1 MRIKITNNK
10 NQDLPNAI
18 VKRVTE
24 YYLEELAGLDKFK
37 VGVGE
42 LKITFK
48 KLASYRGG
56 YLMSHR
62 LNNNYLISIN
72 SKNSLKEQLSTLA
85 HECVHLKQYVLG
97 ELSQR
102 MDFSG
107 RRVAHIRIWKGRE
120 YRRKSYLKQPWEIE
134 ARKYQDKLSYNVLN
148 KINAPVKVIRKPIA
162 VAPVKVVEVGIGAI
176 VSAILKEGAIL
187 NGDLV
192 KRVLDGDTDKQKT
205 LKVLREV
212 FSLKTDGFIREVIKD
227 SIVWVELV

>member
-10 NQDLPNAI
+10 AKELTNEQ
-18 VKRVTE
+18 VKKITE

-37 VGVGE
+37 IGVGE

-48 KLASYRGG
+48 KLACHRGG
-56 YLMSHR
+56 YLRSQR
-62 LNNNYLISIN
+62 FSNDYLISIN
-72 SKNSLKEQLSTLA
+72 SKNGLKEQLSTLA

-107 RRVAHIRIWKGRE
+107 RRVSHIRTWKGRE
-120 YRRKSYLKQPWEIE
+120 YRRIAYLKQPWEIE
-134 ARKYQDKLSYNVLN
+134 ARKYQDKLSHDVLN
-148 KINAPVKVIRKPIA
+148 KINAPKVITRP
-162 VAPVKVVEVGIGAI
+162 APVKVEPIAIDKSIGVIISNILKDGAI
-176 VSAILKEGAIL
+176 H

-192 KRVLDGDTDKQKT
+192 KRVLNGDTSRQRAT
-205 LKVLREV
+205 EVLRKV
-212 FSLKTDGFIREVIKD
+212 FALKSDGFLKESIKD